1 MSGYDACYYIVV
13 LHFFKHKEGFQGQT
27 QNLNMKQ
34 KTISMSFGCFFLQ
47 EKLTFWK
54 VVTWLEQE
62 RTRRVHWIGVMPEAK
77 Q

>member
-1 MSGYDACYYIVV
+1 
-13 LHFFKHKEGFQGQT
+13 
-27 QNLNMKQ
+27 MKQ

-62 RTRRVHWIGVMPEAK
+62 RTRRVQWIGVMPEAK